1 MMASIT
7 TFLKENYEM
16 VSLFFGVLGVIIGII
31 GVIYEVK
38 KKSKNKKKHH

>member
-16 VSLFFGVLGVIIGII
+16 VSFGVLGVIIGII